1 MPVTP
6 SSIIFLGKILVVVF
20 SGAVATVVSSL
31 EQEIRSKLK
40 AQRVFPYTQLTL
52 RKILGVESS
61 VGGVREYKNKI

>member
-40 AQRVFPYTQLTL
+40 AQRV
-52 RKILGVESS
+52 
-61 VGGVREYKNKI
+61 